1 MPGGNL
7 FMKHSNRARVALAV
21 AALAVVAACSKK
33 EAGTGDTGLAVTA
46 DTGAMGMS
54 DTAMAVTP
62 APALTDP
69 NIVYILDNENKL
81 DSAAGAIAATKGT
94 SSEIRDFAK
103 RMMRDHH
110 QIRQQ
115 GQDLAKKLGVTPTA
129 PANDGSQ
136 AEYGRTLSLLN
147 GAAKGR
153 DFDKAYIDNEV
164 TYHKA
169 LLETATAAM
178 NAAQNAELKNF
189 IQKAAPTV
197 QAHLDMA
204 QSVQGKLQ

>member
-1 MPGGNL
+1 M
-7 FMKHSNRARVALAV
+7 FIKHSNRAKVVLVV
-21 AALAVVAACSKK
+21 AALAAVAACSKK

-46 DTGAMGMS
+46 DTGATSMS
-54 DTAMAVTP
+54 DTAAAVTP

-81 DSAAGAIAATKGT
+81 DSTGGAIAATKGT

-110 QIRQQ
+110 QIRQR

-136 AEYGRTLSLLN
+136 AEYDRTLSLLN

-164 TYHKA
+164 AYHKA

-204 QSVQGKLQ
+204 ESIQGKLQ